1 MKNTKRS
8 ITFKVLAGY
17 ILLSAAAI
25 ITVWFVY
32 GKIVSLTQVNT
43 LGNQNNQRLILIS
56 DAVTSLYTAEGISR
70 NIIQNQRVEDLPKFN
85 AEIDTISILIDS
97 LKQTYTDDEIIPELD
112 SINQLLSLKE
122 QNLVDLLA
130 LRKQNN
136 SENYYDR
143 VLNELEK
150 TNYLFEDDNY
160 QERLKQYK
168 PYVREVLVKYLEYAK
183 EDNANTLTQQ
193 SADSLINSMKAVLS
207 KLENEERR
215 YQNTI
220 SSKENE
226 LLQNDRKLSAQLRNL
241 RANIEQEEVQKSVAQ
256 VTKSRNLI
264 QETSTLI
271 LVLGIACMLIILLF
285 VILILKDTNRSQR
298 YRSELEKA
306 KSYAEFLL
314 KQREQFMATVTH
326 DLRSPLNTIAG
337 YSDLLQKSSLS
348 EKQQHYLHQLKKS
361 SGYILHLVNDLLDF
375 SKLDA
380 GKMRVEKLPFNPKNV
395 IKDSIDG
402 VIPSEDPKNLKLHV
416 TVEQELDQN
425 FLSDPF
431 RIQQILTNLIGNAY
445 KFTEKG
451 EITISALLDTSS
463 LKSKKLKI
471 IIQDSGIGI
480 SKKQQKIIFDE
491 FSQAKASIEKKYGG
505 SGLGLAITKKLV
517 GLLGGSIQLESEP
530 KKGSTFIISLPV
542 ENAKRTFSSTATEQI
557 QLKNAKNKC
566 ILIVDDE
573 ASQLALTQEIVTQN
587 GLKFEST
594 TSAKKAL
601 KISKR
606 KKIDLIL
613 SDIQMPEM
621 NGFQLIRKL
630 KASAKTREIPVVALS
645 GRTEMKQ
652 EIYTEKGFETNI
664 IKPFHANELIQII
677 ARILGLETEQIAQA
691 PSKKSTESK
700 KELFQLD
707 DLKVFTDNDE
717 ASLKAIIESF
727 IESTRINLKALQQAV
742 NEKNSPQIAF
752 VAHKMLPMLRQLKAR
767 QVIEDLSKL
776 EQQHEL
782 KLSENQVRDLA
793 NNAIK
798 NCRQLL
804 HYLSKEINV

>member
-17 ILLSAAAI
+17 ILLSAVAV

-97 LKQTYTDDEIIPELD
+97 LKKTYTDDEIIPELD

-122 QNLVDLLA
+122 KNLVDLLA

-220 SSKENE
+220 STKENE

-241 RANIEQEEVQKSVAQ
+241 RAEIEQEEVQKSVAQ
-256 VTKSRNLI
+256 VTESRNLI
-264 QETSTLI
+264 QETSSLI

-285 VILILKDTNRSQR
+285 VILILKDTNRSQQ

-395 IKDSIDG
+395 IQDSIDG
-402 VIPSEDPKNLKLHV
+402 VIPSEDPKNLQLHV
-416 TVEQELDQN
+416 NVEKKLDQN

-451 EITISALLDTSS
+451 EIIISAVLDTSS
-463 LKSKKLKI
+463 LQSKKLKI
-471 IIQDSGIGI
+471 TIQDSGIGI
-480 SKKQQKIIFDE
+480 SKKQQKIIFEE

-517 GLLGGSIQLESEP
+517 GLLGGNIQLESKP
-530 KKGSTFIISLPV
+530 TKGSTFIISLPV
-542 ENAKRTFSSTATEQI
+542 ENAKRTFSSTVTEQI
-557 QLKNAKNKC
+557 QLKNAKNKF

-573 ASQLALTQEIVTQN
+573 QSQLALTQEIVKQN

-601 KISKR
+601 KICKR

-621 NGFQLIRKL
+621 NGFQFIRKL
-630 KASAKTREIPVVALS
+630 KASAKTKEIPVVALS

-652 EIYTEKGFETNI
+652 ETYTEKGFETNI

-677 ARILGLETEQIAQA
+677 ARILDLETEKIAQA
-691 PSKKSTESK
+691 PSKKSTKSK
-700 KELFQLD
+700 EDLFQLE

-717 ASLKAIIESF
+717 GSLKAILDSF
-727 IESTRINLKALQQAV
+727 IESTRINLEALQQAMS
-742 NEKNSPQIAF
+742 EKNSSQIAF
-752 VAHKMLPMLRQLKAR
+752 IAHKMLPMLRQLKAR

-782 KLSENQVRDLA
+782 NLTEEQIIDLTKE
-793 NNAIK
+793 AIQK
-798 NCRQLL
+798 CKTLL
-804 HYLSKEINV
+804 HHLAMEVRA